1 MKIVFEIKTEPATQA
16 SIIVAVV
23 AFSSGALAS
32 IAIYSQSSSVCVF
45 CTIVL
50 ALIVYLALRLA
61 LR

>member
-32 IAIYSQSSSVCVF
+32 IAIYSQSSLVCVF

-50 ALIVYLALRLA
+50 ALIVYSALRLA